1 MARKRSATWWRRRV
15 KGDVTPDMNVTPLV
29 DVVLVLL
36 IIFMVVTPALQQDVQ
51 LDLPGIFNPDPQTEG
66 NVDPIKVSVAK
77 AGEFHMD
84 GQKYDLEGVTQALTD
99 MHIID
104 PARRVLLR
112 ADQKLP
118 YREVRGI
125 MARVQQ
131 IGFPGLS
138 FGVGEKHRAGEPVA
152 PAEAEPPAADATAP
166 AADAPAPTPATEG

>member
-1 MARKRSATWWRRRV
+1 
-15 KGDVTPDMNVTPLV
+15 
-29 DVVLVLL
+29 
-36 IIFMVVTPALQQDVQ
+36 VQ
-51 LDLPGIFNPDPQTEG
+51 LDLPGIFNPDPQTDS

-77 AGEFHMD
+77 AGEFHLD
-84 GQKYDLEGVTQALTD
+84 GQQYDLEGVAAALTD

-104 PARRVLLR
+104 PSRRVLLR

-152 PAEAEPPAADATAP
+152 PAAAEAP
-166 AADAPAPTPATEG
+166 AADAPAADAPAAATEG

>member
-1 MARKRSATWWRRRV
+1 MARTRSASWWRRRD

-77 AGEFHMD
+77 AGEFHLD
-84 GQKYDLEGVTQALTD
+84 GQKYDLEGVAQALTD
-99 MHIID
+99 IHIID

-138 FGVGEKHRAGEPVA
+138 FGVGEKHRTGAPVA
-152 PAEAEPPAADATAP
+152 AEWPAADTAAP
-166 AADAPAPTPATEG
+166 APSGDAPAPAATEG

>member
-1 MARKRSATWWRRRV
+1 MAMTVGTASGSKT
-15 KGDVTPDMNVTPLV
+15 VTPTMNVTPLV

-84 GQKYDLEGVTQALTD
+84 GQKYDLEGVAQALTD
-99 MHIID
+99 IHIID

-138 FGVGEKHRAGEPVA
+138 FGVGEKHRAGGPVA
-152 PAEAEPPAADATAP
+152 PAAAAESPAADTPAP

>member
-1 MARKRSATWWRRRV
+1 MAMTVGTASGSKT
-15 KGDVTPDMNVTPLV
+15 VTPTMNVTPLV

-51 LDLPGIFNPDPQTEG
+51 LDLPGIFNPDPQAEG

-84 GQKYDLEGVTQALTD
+84 GQKYDLEGIAQALTD
-99 MHIID
+99 VHIID

-138 FGVGEKHRAGEPVA
+138 FGVGEKHRAGGPVA
-152 PAEAEPPAADATAP
+152 AESPAADAATP
-166 AADAPAPTPATEG
+166 ADAPAPSGDAPAPAATEG

>member
-77 AGEFHMD
+77 VGEFHLD
-84 GQKYDLEGVTQALTD
+84 GQKYDLEGVAAALTD

-112 ADQKLP
+112 ADTKLP

-131 IGFPGLS
+131 IGFTGLS

-152 PAEAEPPAADATAP
+152 PAAAEAP
-166 AADAPAPTPATEG
+166 AADAPVPAGDAPAPAATEG